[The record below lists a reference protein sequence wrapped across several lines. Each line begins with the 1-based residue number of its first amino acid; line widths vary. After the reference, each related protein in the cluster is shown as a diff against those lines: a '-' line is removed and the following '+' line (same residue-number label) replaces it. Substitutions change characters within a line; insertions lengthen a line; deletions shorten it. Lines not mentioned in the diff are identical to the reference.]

1 MKERFKKKIEV
12 KSIKTPSLSKSTN
25 VRLSLKEKIELIKE
39 FYFENKRMPSYS
51 EIASLFRWRSKNAVY
66 KFIKKMESLG
76 VIEKDKKGKLLPGK
90 IEKTVKVLGT
100 VEAGFP
106 SPAEEELAD
115 MLSLDKW
122 LISNPSST
130 FMLKISGDSMS
141 YAGILPGDVVL
152 VDRSVTPKNGD
163 IVIANVDGNWTIK
176 YLREKNSTTDKN
188 SPAFIL
194 EPANPKYSPIK
205 PKKELIIGGVVIAV
219 IRKYR

>member
-1 MKERFKKKIEV
+1 
-12 KSIKTPSLSKSTN
+12 
-25 VRLSLKEKIELIKE
+25 IELIKE

-76 VIEKDKKGKLLPGK
+76 VIEKDKKGRLLPGK

-141 YAGILPGDVVL
+141 HAGILPGDVVL
-152 VDRSVTPKNGD
+152 VDRSITPKNGD

-176 YLREKNSTTDKN
+176 YLRKKYSNSTGKSSTG
-188 SPAFIL
+188 FIL

-205 PKKELIIGGVVIAV
+205 PKKELTIGGVVIAV